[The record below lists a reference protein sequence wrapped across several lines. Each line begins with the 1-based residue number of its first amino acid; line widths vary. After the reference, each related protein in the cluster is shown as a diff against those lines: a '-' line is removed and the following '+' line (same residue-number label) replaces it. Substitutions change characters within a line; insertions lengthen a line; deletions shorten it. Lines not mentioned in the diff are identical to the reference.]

1 MTALIIILAVII
13 LIMLIAMT
21 GITVI
26 LRADGEFACTLKI
39 LFLRFRLFPK
49 KEKQLKL
56 KQFRIKN
63 FRKMR
68 LREEKKLLKRAR
80 KDKKKKSAEKKPKN
94 EKKPEEKPEF
104 RDEVHYYLE
113 LVKKALLAAIK
124 KFGRYLVI
132 TVRKIDIT
140 VSGDDPAKIAL
151 TYGYAVQTAAY
162 IKELADNTLKMKYR
176 GEAPYIA
183 VRTDWLSGK
192 SSVVLD
198 ISMRIRVWQIIS
210 VLITALKG
218 YLTVDKPKPKK
229 TTGDETGKAE
239 DKNADEKESAT
250 DKDTKP
256 ACAVNGG

>member
-68 LREEKKLLKRAR
+68 LREEKKLLKRTR

-104 RDEVHYYLE
+104 RDEVQYYLE
-113 LVKKALLAAIK
+113 LAKKALLAAVR
-124 KFGRYLVI
+124 KFGKYLVI

-198 ISMRIRVWQIIS
+198 ISMRIRVWQVIS

-218 YLTVDKPKPKK
+218 YLSVDKPKP
-229 TTGDETGKAE
+229 A
-239 DKNADEKESAT
+239 EKESDGGSAD
-250 DKDTKP
+250 DKEKSGEQADP
-256 ACAVNGG
+256 APGNDKRPQCR